1 MIFFITL
8 VLSYFLGS
16 IPWSYL
22 FTKLFSGKDL
32 RKVGTKNVGS
42 TNAWKEGGPI
52 AGILSFIGD
61 STKGVLAILIA
72 YLFGISKSWWPLFS
86 LIAIIGHSYPIWLK
100 GKGGVGV
107 AAAVGSF
114 VVLFPLESAAFG
126 IIAGTL
132 WLTFKKGIMFIIS
145 LLWPF
150 VILIGYLR
158 GTIDFLGAIM
168 TLLLVSWLFIR
179 GWNNLKSSFMEFK
192 EPLKDNFVKRKLWRY
207 LALLYPGLAY
217 PLWGPVAFR
226 YIIVISG
233 LIAFFLELIRRYSKT
248 VNEFLKK
255 LFKPVGK
262 SEEAYKIS
270 GTSYFLMGSAIA
282 GLFPIPYSLISI
294 VMLTLGDSWA
304 VLIGQRWGKH
314 KWLEGKSIEGSLAC
328 FAIAFASGAVYMNL
342 INMPINY
349 LNLLIGAIVI
359 TIVEGLGKWLN
370 DNLTMAPAAAL
381 TMWLFSKIL

>member
-1 MIFFITL
+1 MTFFITL

-114 VVLFPLESAAFG
+114 VVMFPLESAAFG
-126 IIAGTL
+126 ILAGTL

-158 GTIDFLGAIM
+158 GTIDLLGAVM
-168 TLLLVSWLFIR
+168 TLLLVSWLFIK
-179 GWNNLKSSFMEFK
+179 GWNNLKNSFMEIK

-207 LALLYPGLAY
+207 LGLLYPGLAY
-217 PLWGPVAFR
+217 PLWGPVVFR

-233 LIAFFLELIRRYSKT
+233 LIAFFLELIRRYSKRI
-248 VNEFLKK
+248 NEFLKK

-262 SEEAYKIS
+262 SDEAYKVS

-294 VMLTLGDSWA
+294 VMLALGDSWA
-304 VLIGQRWGKH
+304 VLVGERWGKH

-342 INMPINY
+342 INMPISY
-349 LNLLIGAIVI
+349 LNLLLGAIVA

-381 TMWLFSKIL
+381 AMWLFSKIL